1 MKINKLKLRYLTF
14 ILLIYS
20 LMGQDT
26 FTISGKIT
34 DSKTGMALAGANI
47 YEIKSERGTASDTKG
62 EYLLSLTKG
71 TYKLKVSYIGY
82 NTIQREIA
90 LNKNIALDFALI
102 PDPISMSR
110 IDVSG
115 IAPDHNVKSTEIS
128 VERLSIRQVE
138 EIPVVMGETDIMK
151 TIQLLPGITSIAE
164 GRSGYIV
171 RGSGIDQNLILMD
184 GMPIYYSS
192 HMQGLYSVFNSDAVK
207 GLTIYK
213 GGVPARFG
221 GRGASVL
228 DVQMRD
234 GNRDIYRGSISAGLI
249 TSKFS
254 LEAPIIKEKFSLF
267 LSGRS
272 TRLSGGSLYDIINEG
287 STTGGRLNSD
297 KGGGGKSSGG
307 KGKSDSGSDFRF
319 FAPNE
324 SWFDINGKV
333 IYHINDKQNL
343 NFSFY
348 VGQDSAMTV
357 GLTEWGNRA
366 ALLRWENRFAT
377 KWLSNT
383 SLIYSR
389 YYTANIS
396 GLYHFH
402 SGVSTQSFKQEFSYF
417 PNPNNEVRFGLMS
430 EYQDYNHGSLEDETQ
445 EDGGKFMPGMQGLES
460 AFYIENDQ
468 KINDRLSAYYGLRYS
483 LYHQL
488 GPGDRFTYD
497 DITNEPIEAEFF
509 PEKTDVMSFYSSL
522 EPRLAITYL
531 LSGQNSLKLSYN
543 RNAQYLRLMSL
554 GAEIEWYDIWMPT
567 TKNIKPMLTDQFA
580 MGYFHNFKNNEIKFS
595 AETYYKILN
604 GAADFEDGLHNYLV
618 DNLEAYVAR
627 GKGLAYGFE
636 MSIEKPS
643 GRFNGRLSYNYGK
656 SDYQIDVINQ
666 GRWYPYR
673 FDKTHSLT
681 MLSNFQ
687 ITKDLSISSTFL
699 YSTGRPVTLPEG
711 YYHIS
716 GIPFPYWEGRNKYR
730 LPDYHRLDLGIK
742 YSPNFLIRWTKD
754 LKTTID
760 VALYNVYDR
769 RNIHT
774 INFNQGQNRLFE
786 QIGQST
792 YGFMPSININVEF

>member
-1 MKINKLKLRYLTF
+1 MKLRYLFF

-47 YEIKSERGTASDTKG
+47 FEIKSERGTASDTEG
-62 EYLLSLTKG
+62 QYLLSLTKG
-71 TYKLKVSYIGY
+71 TYKIKISYIGY
-82 NTIQREIA
+82 NTMQREIA

-138 EIPVVMGETDIMK
+138 QIPVVMGETDIMK

-207 GLTIYK
+207 GLTVYK

-234 GNRDIYRGSISAGLI
+234 GNIENFQGGLSAGLI

-254 LEAPIIKEKFSLF
+254 LETPIIKDKFSFF

-272 TRLSGGSLYDIINEG
+272 TRLSGGSLYDEINDG
-287 STTGGRLNSD
+287 TQTGGRLNSD
-297 KGGGGKSSGG
+297 KGGGGKNDDG
-307 KGKSDSGSDFRF
+307 KGSSNSNDFRF

-324 SWFDINGKV
+324 SWFDINGKA
-333 IYHINDKQNL
+333 IYHINEKQNL
-343 NFSFY
+343 NLSFY
-348 VGQDSAMTV
+348 VGRDSAMTV

-366 ALLRWENRFAT
+366 ALLRWENRFAN

-383 SLIYSR
+383 SFIYSK

-396 GLYHFH
+396 GIYRFH
-402 SGVSTQSFKQEFSYF
+402 SGVSTQSVKQEFSFF
-417 PNPNNEVRFGLMS
+417 PNQNNEVRFGITS
-430 EYQDYNHGSLEDETQ
+430 EYQDFNHGSLEDATQ
-445 EDGGKFMPGMQGLES
+445 NDGGKFMPGMQGLES
-460 AFYIENDQ
+460 ALYIENDQ
-468 KINDRLSAYYGLRYS
+468 KINDRISLYYGLRNS
-483 LYHQL
+483 FYHQL

-497 DITNEPIEAEFF
+497 EVSNEPIEAEFF
-509 PEKTDVMSFYSSL
+509 PGKTDIMSSYNSL
-522 EPRLAITYL
+522 EPRLAMTYL
-531 LSGQNSLKLSYN
+531 LSEQNSFKLSYN

-580 MGYFHNFKNNEIKFS
+580 MGYFHNFNNNEVKVS
-595 AETYYKILN
+595 AEAYYKILN

-618 DNLEAYVAR
+618 DNLEAYVAT
-627 GKGLAYGFE
+627 GQGLAYGFE
-636 MSIEKPS
+636 TSIEKPT
-643 GRFNGRLSYNYGK
+643 GKFTGRLSYNYGK
-656 SDYQIDVINQ
+656 SDYKIDVFNQ

-681 MLSNFQ
+681 MLSNLQ
-687 ITKDLSISSTFL
+687 LTSNLSVSGTFL

-730 LPDYHRLDLGIK
+730 LPDYHRLDFGVK
-742 YSPNFLIRWTKD
+742 YSPNILKRWTRGY
-754 LKTTID
+754 KTTID
-760 VALYNVYDR
+760 VSLYNVYDR

-774 INFNQGQNRLFE
+774 INFNQGQNMLFE

>member
-1 MKINKLKLRYLTF
+1 MKYSLLLFF
-14 ILLIYS
+14 ILAVNA
-20 LMGQDT
+20 QDT
-26 FTISGKIT
+26 FIVSGKIT

-47 YEIKSERGTASDTKG
+47 FEIESERGTASDAEG
-62 EYLLSLTKG
+62 QYLLSLQNG
-71 TYKLKVSYIGY
+71 AYKLKVSYIGY

-90 LNKNIALDFALI
+90 LNENIALDFALI

-128 VERLSIRQVE
+128 VERLSIRQIE
-138 EIPVVMGETDIMK
+138 QIPVVMGETDIMK

-184 GMPIYYSS
+184 GMPIFYSS

-234 GNRDIYRGSISAGLI
+234 GNIEQYRGGISAGLI

-254 LEAPIIKEKFSLF
+254 LEAPIIKDKFSLF

-307 KGKSDSGSDFRF
+307 KGKSDSGSDFQF

-348 VGQDSAMTV
+348 IGQDSAMTV

-366 ALLRWENRFAT
+366 ALLRWENRFAN

-383 SLIYSR
+383 SFIYSK

-396 GLYHFH
+396 GIYRFH
-402 SGVSTQSFKQEFSYF
+402 SGVSTQSVKQEFSFF
-417 PNPNNEVRFGLMS
+417 PNQNNEVRFGITS
-430 EYQDYNHGSLEDETQ
+430 EYQDFNHGSLEYTQ
-445 EDGGKFMPGMQGLES
+445 EDGGKFMPEMQGLES
-460 AFYIENDQ
+460 AFYIGNDQ

-509 PEKTDVMSFYSSL
+509 PGRTDIMSSYNSL
-522 EPRLAITYL
+522 EPRLAMTYL
-531 LSGQNSLKLSYN
+531 LSEQNSFKLSYN

-554 GAEIEWYDIWMPT
+554 GAEIQWYDIWMPT
-567 TKNIKPMLTDQFA
+567 TKNIKPMLTDQFT

-595 AETYYKILN
+595 AETYYKILY

-618 DNLEAYVAR
+618 DNLEAYVAT
-627 GKGLAYGFE
+627 GEGLAYGFE
-636 MSIEKPS
+636 MSIEKPA

-656 SDYQIDVINQ
+656 SDYQIDVINE

-681 MLSNFQ
+681 MLSNLQ
-687 ITKDLSISSTFL
+687 LTSNLSVSSTFL

-730 LPDYHRLDLGIK
+730 LPDYHRLDVGVK
-742 YSPNFLIRWTKD
+742 YSPDLFKRWTGG

-760 VALYNVYDR
+760 IALYNVYNR

-774 INFNQGQNRLFE
+774 VRYINGDNNLF
-786 QIGQST
+786 QKIGQST

>member
-1 MKINKLKLRYLTF
+1 MKLRYLFF

-47 YEIKSERGTASDTKG
+47 FEVKSERGTASDAEG
-62 EYLLSLTKG
+62 QYLLSLTKG
-71 TYKLKVSYIGY
+71 AYKLKISYIGY
-82 NTIQREIA
+82 NTMQREIV
-90 LNKNIALDFALI
+90 LNENIVLDFALI

-110 IDVSG
+110 VDVSG

-138 EIPVVMGETDIMK
+138 QIPVVMGETDIMK

-207 GLTIYK
+207 GLTVYK

-234 GNRDIYRGSISAGLI
+234 GNIENFQGGLSAGLI

-254 LEAPIIKEKFSLF
+254 LETPIIKDKFSFF

-272 TRLSGGSLYDIINEG
+272 TRLSGGSLYDEINDG
-287 STTGGRLNSD
+287 TQTGGRLNSD
-297 KGGGGKSSGG
+297 KGGGGKNDDG
-307 KGKSDSGSDFRF
+307 KGSSNSNDFRF

-324 SWFDINGKV
+324 SWFDINGKA
-333 IYHINDKQNL
+333 IYHINEKQNL
-343 NFSFY
+343 NLSFY
-348 VGQDSAMTV
+348 VGRDSAMTV

-366 ALLRWENRFAT
+366 ALLRWENRFAN

-383 SLIYSR
+383 SFIYSK

-396 GLYHFH
+396 GIYRFH
-402 SGVSTQSFKQEFSYF
+402 SGVSTQSVKQEFSFF
-417 PNPNNEVRFGLMS
+417 PNQNNEVRFGITS
-430 EYQDYNHGSLEDETQ
+430 EYQDFNHGSLEDATQ
-445 EDGGKFMPGMQGLES
+445 NDGGKFMPGMQGLES
-460 AFYIENDQ
+460 ALYIENDQ
-468 KINDRLSAYYGLRYS
+468 KINDRISLYYGLRNS
-483 LYHQL
+483 FYHQL

-497 DITNEPIEAEFF
+497 EVSNEPIEAEFF
-509 PEKTDVMSFYSSL
+509 PGKTDIMSSYNSL
-522 EPRLAITYL
+522 EPRLAMTYL
-531 LSGQNSLKLSYN
+531 LSEQNSFKLSYN

-580 MGYFHNFKNNEIKFS
+580 MGYFHNFNNNEVKVS
-595 AETYYKILN
+595 AEAYYKILN

-618 DNLEAYVAR
+618 DNLEAYVAT
-627 GKGLAYGFE
+627 GQGLAYGFE
-636 MSIEKPS
+636 TSIEKPT
-643 GRFNGRLSYNYGK
+643 GKFTGRLSYNYGK
-656 SDYQIDVINQ
+656 SDYKIDVINQ

-681 MLSNFQ
+681 MLSNLQ
-687 ITKDLSISSTFL
+687 LTSNLSVSGTFL

-711 YYHIS
+711 YYHVS

-730 LPDYHRLDLGIK
+730 LPDYHRLDFGVK
-742 YSPNFLIRWTKD
+742 YSPNILKRWTRGY
-754 LKTTID
+754 KTTID
-760 VALYNVYDR
+760 VSLYNVYDR

>member
-1 MKINKLKLRYLTF
+1 MKLRYLFF

-47 YEIKSERGTASDTKG
+47 FEVKSERGTASDAEG
-62 EYLLSLTKG
+62 QYLLSLTKG
-71 TYKLKVSYIGY
+71 AYKLKISYIGY
-82 NTIQREIA
+82 NTMQREIA
-90 LNKNIALDFALI
+90 LNENIVLDFALI

-138 EIPVVMGETDIMK
+138 QIPVVMGETDIMK

-207 GLTIYK
+207 GLTVYK

-234 GNRDIYRGSISAGLI
+234 GNIENFQGSVSAGLI

-254 LEAPIIKEKFSLF
+254 LETPIIKDKFSFF

-272 TRLSGGSLYDIINEG
+272 TRLSGGSLYDEINDG
-287 STTGGRLNSD
+287 TQTGGRLNSD
-297 KGGGGKSSGG
+297 KGGGGKNDDG
-307 KGKSDSGSDFRF
+307 KGSSNSNDFRF

-324 SWFDINGKV
+324 SWFDINGKA
-333 IYHINDKQNL
+333 IYHINEKQNL
-343 NFSFY
+343 NLSFY
-348 VGQDSAMTV
+348 VGRDSAMTV

-366 ALLRWENRFAT
+366 ALLRWENRFAN

-383 SLIYSR
+383 SFIYSK

-396 GLYHFH
+396 GIYRFH
-402 SGVSTQSFKQEFSYF
+402 SGVSTQSVRQEFSFF
-417 PNPNNEVRFGLMS
+417 PNQNNEVRFGITS
-430 EYQDYNHGSLEDETQ
+430 EYQDFNHGSLEDATQ
-445 EDGGKFMPGMQGLES
+445 NDGGKFMPGMQGLES
-460 AFYIENDQ
+460 ALYIENDQ
-468 KINDRLSAYYGLRYS
+468 KINDRISLYYGLRNS
-483 LYHQL
+483 FYHQL

-497 DITNEPIEAEFF
+497 EVSNEPIEAEFF
-509 PEKTDVMSFYSSL
+509 PGKTDIMSSYNSL
-522 EPRLAITYL
+522 EPRLAMTYL
-531 LSGQNSLKLSYN
+531 LSEQNSFKLSYN

-580 MGYFHNFKNNEIKFS
+580 MGYFHNFNNNEVKVS
-595 AETYYKILN
+595 AEAYYKILN

-618 DNLEAYVAR
+618 DNLEAYVAT
-627 GKGLAYGFE
+627 GQGLAYGFE
-636 MSIEKPS
+636 TSIEKPT
-643 GRFNGRLSYNYGK
+643 GKFTGRLSYNYGK
-656 SDYQIDVINQ
+656 SDYKIDVINQ

-681 MLSNFQ
+681 MLSNLQ
-687 ITKDLSISSTFL
+687 LTSNLSVSGTFL

-730 LPDYHRLDLGIK
+730 LPDYHRLDFGVK
-742 YSPNFLIRWTKD
+742 YSPNILKRWTRGY
-754 LKTTID
+754 KTTID
-760 VALYNVYDR
+760 VSLYNVYDR

>member
-1 MKINKLKLRYLTF
+1 MKLRYLFF

-47 YEIKSERGTASDTKG
+47 FEVKSERGTASDAEG
-62 EYLLSLTKG
+62 QYLLSLTKG
-71 TYKLKVSYIGY
+71 AYKLKISYIGY
-82 NTIQREIA
+82 NTMQREIV
-90 LNKNIALDFALI
+90 LNENIVLDFALI

-110 IDVSG
+110 VDVSG

-138 EIPVVMGETDIMK
+138 QIPVVMGETDIMK

-207 GLTIYK
+207 GLTVYK

-234 GNRDIYRGSISAGLI
+234 GNIENFQGGLSAGLI

-254 LEAPIIKEKFSLF
+254 LETPIIKDKFSFF

-272 TRLSGGSLYDIINEG
+272 TRLSGGSLYDEINDG
-287 STTGGRLNSD
+287 TQTGGRLNSD
-297 KGGGGKSSGG
+297 KGGGGKNDGG
-307 KGKSDSGSDFRF
+307 KGSSNSNDFRF

-324 SWFDINGKV
+324 SWFDINGKA
-333 IYHINDKQNL
+333 IYHINEKQNL
-343 NFSFY
+343 NLSFY
-348 VGQDSAMTV
+348 VGRDSAMTV

-366 ALLRWENRFAT
+366 ALLRWENRFAN

-383 SLIYSR
+383 SFIYSK

-396 GLYHFH
+396 GIYRFH
-402 SGVSTQSFKQEFSYF
+402 SGVSTQSVKQEFSFF
-417 PNPNNEVRFGLMS
+417 PNQNNEVRFGITS
-430 EYQDYNHGSLEDETQ
+430 EYQDFNHGSLEDATQ
-445 EDGGKFMPGMQGLES
+445 NDGGKFMPGMQGLES
-460 AFYIENDQ
+460 ALYIENDQ
-468 KINDRLSAYYGLRYS
+468 KINDRISLYYGLRNS
-483 LYHQL
+483 FYHQL

-497 DITNEPIEAEFF
+497 EVSNEPIEAEFF
-509 PEKTDVMSFYSSL
+509 PGKTDIMSSYNSL
-522 EPRLAITYL
+522 EPRLAMTYL
-531 LSGQNSLKLSYN
+531 LSEQNSFKLSYN

-580 MGYFHNFKNNEIKFS
+580 MGYFHNFNNNEVKVS
-595 AETYYKILN
+595 AEAYYKILN

-618 DNLEAYVAR
+618 DNLEAYVAT
-627 GKGLAYGFE
+627 GQGLAYGFE
-636 MSIEKPS
+636 TSIEKPT
-643 GRFNGRLSYNYGK
+643 GKFTGRLSYNYGK
-656 SDYQIDVINQ
+656 SDYKIDVINQ

-681 MLSNFQ
+681 MLSNLQ
-687 ITKDLSISSTFL
+687 LTSNLSVSGTFL

-730 LPDYHRLDLGIK
+730 LPDYHRLDFGVK
-742 YSPNFLIRWTKD
+742 YSPNILKRWTRGY
-754 LKTTID
+754 KTTID
-760 VALYNVYDR
+760 VSLYNVYDR

>member
-1 MKINKLKLRYLTF
+1 MKLRYLFF

-47 YEIKSERGTASDTKG
+47 FEVKSERGTASDAEG
-62 EYLLSLTKG
+62 QYLLSLTKG
-71 TYKLKVSYIGY
+71 AYKLKISYIGY
-82 NTIQREIA
+82 NTMQREIA
-90 LNKNIALDFALI
+90 LNENIVLDFALI

-138 EIPVVMGETDIMK
+138 QIPVVMGETDIMK

-207 GLTIYK
+207 GLTVYK

-234 GNRDIYRGSISAGLI
+234 GNIENFQGGLSAGLI

-254 LEAPIIKEKFSLF
+254 LETPIIKDKFSFF

-272 TRLSGGSLYDIINEG
+272 TRLSGGSLYDEINDG
-287 STTGGRLNSD
+287 TQTGGRLNSD
-297 KGGGGKSSGG
+297 KGGGGKNDDG
-307 KGKSDSGSDFRF
+307 KGSSNSNDFRF

-324 SWFDINGKV
+324 SWFDINGKA
-333 IYHINDKQNL
+333 IYHINEKQNL
-343 NFSFY
+343 NLSFY
-348 VGQDSAMTV
+348 VGRDSAMTV

-366 ALLRWENRFAT
+366 ALLRWENRFAN

-383 SLIYSR
+383 SFIYSK

-396 GLYHFH
+396 GIYRFH
-402 SGVSTQSFKQEFSYF
+402 SGVSTQSVKQEFSFF
-417 PNPNNEVRFGLMS
+417 PNQNNEVRFGITS
-430 EYQDYNHGSLEDETQ
+430 EYQDFNHGSLEDATQ
-445 EDGGKFMPGMQGLES
+445 NDGGKFMPGMQGLES
-460 AFYIENDQ
+460 ALYIENDQ
-468 KINDRLSAYYGLRYS
+468 KINDRISLYYGLRNS
-483 LYHQL
+483 FYHQL

-497 DITNEPIEAEFF
+497 EVSNEPIEAEFF
-509 PEKTDVMSFYSSL
+509 PGKTDIMSSYNSL
-522 EPRLAITYL
+522 EPRLAMTYL
-531 LSGQNSLKLSYN
+531 LSEQNSFKLSYN

-580 MGYFHNFKNNEIKFS
+580 MGYFHNFNNNEVKVS
-595 AETYYKILN
+595 AEAYYKILN

-618 DNLEAYVAR
+618 DNLEAYVAT
-627 GKGLAYGFE
+627 GQGLAYGFE
-636 MSIEKPS
+636 TSIEKPT
-643 GRFNGRLSYNYGK
+643 GKFTGRLSYNYGK
-656 SDYQIDVINQ
+656 SDYKIDVINQ

-681 MLSNFQ
+681 MLSNLQ
-687 ITKDLSISSTFL
+687 LTSNLSVSGTFL

-730 LPDYHRLDLGIK
+730 LPDYHRLDFGVK
-742 YSPNFLIRWTKD
+742 YSPNILKRWTRGY
-754 LKTTID
+754 KTTID
-760 VALYNVYDR
+760 VSLYNVYDR

-774 INFNQGQNRLFE
+774 INFNQGQNMLFE

>member
-1 MKINKLKLRYLTF
+1 
-14 ILLIYS
+14 
-20 LMGQDT
+20 MGQDT

-34 DSKTGMALAGANI
+34 DSKTGKSLAGANI
-47 YEIKSERGTASDTKG
+47 FEIKSERGTASDAEG
-62 EYLLSLTKG
+62 QYLLSLPKG
-71 TYKLKVSYIGY
+71 NFILKVSYIGY

-90 LNKNIALDFALI
+90 LNENIVLDFALI

-110 IDVSG
+110 VDVSG

-138 EIPVVMGETDIMK
+138 QIPVVMGETDIMK

-234 GNRDIYRGSISAGLI
+234 GNIERYRGSISAGLI

-319 FAPNE
+319 FAPHE
-324 SWFDINGKV
+324 SWFDINGKT

-343 NFSFY
+343 IFSFY
-348 VGQDSAMTV
+348 VGQDSAETV

-383 SLIYSR
+383 SLIYSQ
-389 YYTANIS
+389 YYTANRAWIWR
-396 GLYHFH
+396 FH
-402 SGVSTQSFKQEFSYF
+402 SGLKTQSIKQEFSFF
-417 PNPNNEVRFGLMS
+417 PDLNNEIRFGFSS

-445 EDGGKFMPGMQGLES
+445 DDGGKFMPGMQGLES
-460 AFYIENDQ
+460 ALYIENDQ
-468 KINDRLSAYYGLRYS
+468 KINDRISLYYGIRNS
-483 LYHQL
+483 FYHQL

-497 DITNEPIEAEFF
+497 EVSNEPIKAEFF
-509 PEKTDVMSFYSSL
+509 SGKSDVMSSYSNL
-522 EPRLAITYL
+522 EPRLSMTYL
-531 LSGQNSLKLSYN
+531 LSDQNSFKLSYN

-554 GAEIEWYDIWMPT
+554 GAEIQWYDIWMPT

-580 MGYFHNFKNNEIKFS
+580 MGYFRNFNNNEIKVS

-618 DNLEAYVAR
+618 DNLEAYVAT

-636 MSIEKPS
+636 ASIEKP
-643 GRFNGRLSYNYGK
+643 NGRLSGRVSYNYGK
-656 SDYQIDVINQ
+656 SDYKIDVINK

-681 MLSNFQ
+681 MLSNLQ
-687 ITKDLSISSTFL
+687 ITKNFSVSSTFI
-699 YSTGRPVTLPEG
+699 YSTGRPLTLPEG
-711 YYHIS
+711 YYYIS
-716 GIPFPYWEGRNKYR
+716 DIPFPYWEGRNKYR

-742 YSPNFLIRWTKD
+742 YSPILLRKWTGGI
-754 LKTTID
+754 KTTID

-774 INFNQGQNRLFE
+774 INFVQGQNRLFE
-786 QIGQST
+786 QVGLST
-792 YGFMPSININVEF
+792 YGFMPSININLEF

>member
-1 MKINKLKLRYLTF
+1 MKLRYLFF

-47 YEIKSERGTASDTKG
+47 FEVKSERGTASDAEG
-62 EYLLSLTKG
+62 QYLLSLTKG
-71 TYKLKVSYIGY
+71 AYKLKISYIGY
-82 NTIQREIA
+82 NTMQREIA
-90 LNKNIALDFALI
+90 LNENIVLDFALI

-138 EIPVVMGETDIMK
+138 QIPVVMGETDIMK

-207 GLTIYK
+207 GLTVYK

-234 GNRDIYRGSISAGLI
+234 GNIENFQGGLSAGLI

-254 LEAPIIKEKFSLF
+254 LETPIIKDKFSFF

-272 TRLSGGSLYDIINEG
+272 TRLSGGSLYDEINDG
-287 STTGGRLNSD
+287 TQTGGRLNSD
-297 KGGGGKSSGG
+297 KGGGGKNDDG
-307 KGKSDSGSDFRF
+307 KGSSNSNDFRF

-324 SWFDINGKV
+324 SWFDINGKA
-333 IYHINDKQNL
+333 IYHINEKQNL
-343 NFSFY
+343 NLSFY
-348 VGQDSAMTV
+348 VGRDSAMTV

-366 ALLRWENRFAT
+366 ALLRWENRFAN

-383 SLIYSR
+383 SFIYSK

-396 GLYHFH
+396 GIYRFH
-402 SGVSTQSFKQEFSYF
+402 SGVSTQSVKQEFSFF
-417 PNPNNEVRFGLMS
+417 PNQNNEVRFGITS
-430 EYQDYNHGSLEDETQ
+430 EYQDFNHGSLEDATQ
-445 EDGGKFMPGMQGLES
+445 NDGGKFMPGMQGLES
-460 AFYIENDQ
+460 ALYIENDQ
-468 KINDRLSAYYGLRYS
+468 KINDRISLYYGLRNS
-483 LYHQL
+483 FYHQL

-497 DITNEPIEAEFF
+497 EVSNEPIEAEFF
-509 PEKTDVMSFYSSL
+509 PGKTDIMSSYNSL
-522 EPRLAITYL
+522 EPRLAMTYL
-531 LSGQNSLKLSYN
+531 LSEQNSFKLSYN

-580 MGYFHNFKNNEIKFS
+580 MGYFHNFNNNEVKVS
-595 AETYYKILN
+595 AEAYYKILN

-618 DNLEAYVAR
+618 DNLEAYVAT
-627 GKGLAYGFE
+627 GQGLAYGFE
-636 MSIEKPS
+636 TSIEKPT
-643 GRFNGRLSYNYGK
+643 GKFTGRLSYNYGK
-656 SDYQIDVINQ
+656 SDYKIDVINQ

-681 MLSNFQ
+681 MLSNLQ
-687 ITKDLSISSTFL
+687 LTSNLSVSGTFL

-711 YYHIS
+711 YYHVS

-730 LPDYHRLDLGIK
+730 LPDYHRLDFGVK
-742 YSPNFLIRWTKD
+742 YSPNILKRWTRGY
-754 LKTTID
+754 KTTID
-760 VALYNVYDR
+760 VSLYNVYDR

>member
-1 MKINKLKLRYLTF
+1 MKLRYLFF

-47 YEIKSERGTASDTKG
+47 FEVKSERGTASDAEG
-62 EYLLSLTKG
+62 QYLLSLTKG
-71 TYKLKVSYIGY
+71 AYKLKISYIGY
-82 NTIQREIA
+82 NTMQREIA
-90 LNKNIALDFALI
+90 LNENIVLDFALI
-102 PDPISMSR
+102 PDTISMSR

-138 EIPVVMGETDIMK
+138 QIPVVMGETDIMK

-207 GLTIYK
+207 GLTVYK

-234 GNRDIYRGSISAGLI
+234 GNIENFQGGLSAGLI

-254 LEAPIIKEKFSLF
+254 LETPIIKDKFSFF

-272 TRLSGGSLYDIINEG
+272 TRLSGGSLYDEINDG
-287 STTGGRLNSD
+287 TQTGGRLNSD
-297 KGGGGKSSGG
+297 KGGGGKNDDG
-307 KGKSDSGSDFRF
+307 KGSSNSNDFRF

-324 SWFDINGKV
+324 SWFDINGKA
-333 IYHINDKQNL
+333 IYHINEKQNL
-343 NFSFY
+343 NLSFY
-348 VGQDSAMTV
+348 VGRDSAMTV

-366 ALLRWENRFAT
+366 ALLRWENRFAN

-383 SLIYSR
+383 SFIYSK

-396 GLYHFH
+396 GIYRFH
-402 SGVSTQSFKQEFSYF
+402 SGVSTQSVKQEFSFF
-417 PNPNNEVRFGLMS
+417 PNQNNEVRFGITS
-430 EYQDYNHGSLEDETQ
+430 EYQDFNHGSLEDATQ
-445 EDGGKFMPGMQGLES
+445 NDGGKFMPGMQGLES
-460 AFYIENDQ
+460 ALYIENDQ
-468 KINDRLSAYYGLRYS
+468 KINDRISLYYGLRNS
-483 LYHQL
+483 FYHQL

-497 DITNEPIEAEFF
+497 EVSNEPIEAEFF
-509 PEKTDVMSFYSSL
+509 PGKTDIMSSYNSL
-522 EPRLAITYL
+522 EPRLAMTYL
-531 LSGQNSLKLSYN
+531 LSEQNSFKLSYN

-580 MGYFHNFKNNEIKFS
+580 MGYFHNFNNNEVKVS
-595 AETYYKILN
+595 AEAYYKILN

-618 DNLEAYVAR
+618 DNLEAYVAT
-627 GKGLAYGFE
+627 GQGLAYGFE
-636 MSIEKPS
+636 TSIEKPT
-643 GRFNGRLSYNYGK
+643 GKFTGRLSYNYGK
-656 SDYQIDVINQ
+656 SDYKIDVINQ

-681 MLSNFQ
+681 MLSNLQ
-687 ITKDLSISSTFL
+687 LTSNLSVSGTFL

-730 LPDYHRLDLGIK
+730 LPDYHRLDFGVK
-742 YSPNFLIRWTKD
+742 YSPNILKRWTRGY
-754 LKTTID
+754 KTTID
-760 VALYNVYDR
+760 VSLYNVYDR

>member
-1 MKINKLKLRYLTF
+1 MKIKFLYLLF
-14 ILLIYS
+14 VIYPLIAQE
-20 LMGQDT
+20 GI
-26 FTISGKIT
+26 TIFGTIT
-34 DSKTGMALAGANI
+34 DQKTKEPLVGANVVAKDTNI
-47 YEIKSERGTASDTKG
+47 GTASDSNGNYSFSLPKG
-62 EYLLSLTKG
+62 NYII
-71 TYKLKVSYIGY
+71 KVSYIGY
-82 NTIQREIA
+82 NSIEQKIVLDKKLEI
-90 LNKNIALDFALI
+90 NFVLD
-102 PDPISMSR
+102 PDPITMRS

-115 IAPDHNVKSTEIS
+115 IAPDHNIKSTEIS

-138 EIPVVMGETDIMK
+138 QIPVVMGETDIMK

-207 GLTIYK
+207 GLTVYK

-228 DVQMRD
+228 DVKMRD
-234 GNRDIYRGSISAGLI
+234 GNIEEFQGSVSAGLI

-272 TRLSGGSLYDIINEG
+272 TRLSGGSLYDEINDG
-287 STTGGRLNSD
+287 TQTGGRLNSD
-297 KGGGGKSSGG
+297 KGSNADKNSGG
-307 KGKSDSGSDFRF
+307 KVESNDFRF

-324 SWFDINGKV
+324 SWFDINGKAV
-333 IYHINDKQNL
+333 YHINEKQNL
-343 NFSFY
+343 NLSFY
-348 VGQDSAMTV
+348 IGRDSAYTV
-357 GLTEWGNRA
+357 GFTEWGNRA
-366 ALLRWENRFAT
+366 ALLRWENRFAN

-383 SLIYSR
+383 SFIYSK

-396 GLYHFH
+396 GIYHFD
-402 SGVSTQSFKQEFSYF
+402 SGVKTQSLKQEFSFF
-417 PNPNNEVRFGLMS
+417 PDLNNEIRFGFSS
-430 EYQDYNHGSLEDETQ
+430 EYQDYNHGSLKDETLD
-445 EDGGKFMPGMQGLES
+445 DGGKFMPGMQGLES
-460 AFYIENDQ
+460 ALYLENDQ
-468 KINDRLSAYYGLRYS
+468 KINDRISLYYGIRNS
-483 LYHQL
+483 FYHQL

-497 DITNEPIEAEFF
+497 EVSNEPINAEFF
-509 PEKTDVMSFYSSL
+509 SGKSDVMSSYNNL
-522 EPRLAITYL
+522 EPRLSMTYL
-531 LSGQNSLKLSYN
+531 LSDQNSFKISYN

-580 MGYFHNFKNNEIKFS
+580 MGYFHNFNNNEIKAS

-618 DNLEAYVAR
+618 DNLEAYVAT

-636 MSIEKPS
+636 ASIEKP
-643 GRFNGRLSYNYGK
+643 NGRLSGRVSYNYGK
-656 SDYQIDVINQ
+656 SDYKIDVINK

-681 MLSNFQ
+681 MLSNLQ
-687 ITKDLSISSTFL
+687 ITKTFSVSSTFI

-711 YYHIS
+711 YYYIS

-742 YSPNFLIRWTKD
+742 YSPTLLRKWTGGI
-754 LKTTID
+754 KTTID

-774 INFNQGQNRLFE
+774 INFVQGQNRLFE
-786 QIGQST
+786 QVGLST
-792 YGFMPSININVEF
+792 YGFMPSININLEF

>member
-1 MKINKLKLRYLTF
+1 MKLRNLTF

-20 LMGQDT
+20 LIGQDRS
-26 FTISGKIT
+26 TISGKIT

-47 YEIKSERGTASDTKG
+47 FEIKSERGTASDAEG
-62 EYLLSLTKG
+62 QYLLSLPKG
-71 TYKLKVSYIGY
+71 AYKLKVSYIGY
-82 NTIQREIA
+82 KTILREVE

-138 EIPVVMGETDIMK
+138 QIPVVMGETDIMK

-213 GGVPARFG
+213 GGVPARYG

-234 GNRDIYRGSISAGLI
+234 GKIEQYRGGISAGLI

-254 LEAPIIKEKFSLF
+254 LEAPIIKDKFSLF

-297 KGGGGKSSGG
+297 KGGGDKSSSG
-307 KGKSDSGSDFRF
+307 KGKSDSVSDFRF

-333 IYHINDKQNL
+333 IYQINDKQNL

-348 VGQDSAMTV
+348 VGRDSAMTV

-366 ALLRWENRFAT
+366 ALLRWENRFAN

-383 SLIYSR
+383 SFIYSK
-389 YYTANIS
+389 YYTANIA
-396 GLYHFH
+396 GIYHFH

-430 EYQDYNHGSLEDETQ
+430 EYQEYNHGSLEDATQ

-509 PEKTDVMSFYSSL
+509 PEKTDVLSSYSSL
-522 EPRLAITYL
+522 EPRLAMTYL
-531 LSGQNSLKLSYN
+531 LSDQNSLKLSYN

-580 MGYFHNFKNNEIKFS
+580 MGYFHNFNNNEIKFS
-595 AETYYKILN
+595 AEIYYKILY

-618 DNLEAYVAR
+618 DNLEAYVAT
-627 GKGLAYGFE
+627 GEGLAYGFE
-636 MSIEKPS
+636 MSIEKPI

-656 SDYQIDVINQ
+656 SDYQIDVINE

-681 MLSNFQ
+681 MFSNFQ
-687 ITKDLSISSTFL
+687 ITKYLSISSTFL

-742 YSPNFLIRWTKD
+742 YSPNFLMRWTRG

-760 VALYNVYDR
+760 VGLYNVYDR

-774 INFNQGQNRLFE
+774 INFNQGQKRLFE

-792 YGFMPSININVEF
+792 YGFMPSINIKVEF

>member
-1 MKINKLKLRYLTF
+1 
-14 ILLIYS
+14 
-20 LMGQDT
+20 MGQDT

-47 YEIKSERGTASDTKG
+47 FEIKSERGTASDTEG
-62 EYLLSLTKG
+62 QYLLSLTKG
-71 TYKLKVSYIGY
+71 TYKLKISYIGY

-90 LNKNIALDFALI
+90 LNKNITLDFVLI

-138 EIPVVMGETDIMK
+138 QIPVVMGETDIMK

-207 GLTIYK
+207 GLTVYK

-234 GNRDIYRGSISAGLI
+234 GNIENFQGSLSAGLI

-254 LEAPIIKEKFSLF
+254 LETPIIKDKFSFF

-272 TRLSGGSLYDIINEG
+272 TRLSGGSLYDEINDG
-287 STTGGRLNSD
+287 TQTGGRLNSD
-297 KGGGGKSSGG
+297 KGGGGKNDDG
-307 KGKSDSGSDFRF
+307 KGSSNSNDFRF

-324 SWFDINGKV
+324 SWFDINGKA
-333 IYHINDKQNL
+333 IYHINEKQNL
-343 NFSFY
+343 NLSFY
-348 VGQDSAMTV
+348 VGRDSAMTV

-366 ALLRWENRFAT
+366 ALLRWENRFAN

-383 SLIYSR
+383 SFIYSK

-396 GLYHFH
+396 GIYRFH
-402 SGVSTQSFKQEFSYF
+402 SGVSTQSVKQEFSFF
-417 PNPNNEVRFGLMS
+417 PNQNNEVRFGITS
-430 EYQDYNHGSLEDETQ
+430 EYQDFNHGSLEDATQ
-445 EDGGKFMPGMQGLES
+445 NDGGKFMPGMQGLES
-460 AFYIENDQ
+460 ALYIENDQ
-468 KINDRLSAYYGLRYS
+468 KINDRISLYYGLRNS
-483 LYHQL
+483 FYHQL

-497 DITNEPIEAEFF
+497 EVSNEPIEAEFF
-509 PEKTDVMSFYSSL
+509 PGKTDIMSSYNSL
-522 EPRLAITYL
+522 EPRLAMTYL
-531 LSGQNSLKLSYN
+531 LSEQNSFKLSYN

-580 MGYFHNFKNNEIKFS
+580 MGYFHNFNNNEVKVS
-595 AETYYKILN
+595 AEAYYKILN

-618 DNLEAYVAR
+618 DNLEAYVAT
-627 GKGLAYGFE
+627 GQGLAYGFE
-636 MSIEKPS
+636 TSIEKPT
-643 GRFNGRLSYNYGK
+643 GKFTGRLSYNYGK
-656 SDYQIDVINQ
+656 SDYKIDVINQ

-681 MLSNFQ
+681 MLSNLQ
-687 ITKDLSISSTFL
+687 LTSNLSVSGTFL

-711 YYHIS
+711 YYHVS

-730 LPDYHRLDLGIK
+730 LPDYHRLDFGVK
-742 YSPNFLIRWTKD
+742 YSPNILKRWTRGY
-754 LKTTID
+754 KTTID
-760 VALYNVYDR
+760 VSLYNVYDR

>member
-1 MKINKLKLRYLTF
+1 MKLRYLFF

-47 YEIKSERGTASDTKG
+47 FEVKSERGTASDAEG
-62 EYLLSLTKG
+62 QYLLSLTKG
-71 TYKLKVSYIGY
+71 AYKLKISYIGY
-82 NTIQREIA
+82 NTMQREIA
-90 LNKNIALDFALI
+90 LNENIVLDFALI

-110 IDVSG
+110 VDVSG

-138 EIPVVMGETDIMK
+138 QIPVVMGETDIMK

-207 GLTIYK
+207 GLTVYK

-234 GNRDIYRGSISAGLI
+234 GNIENFQGGLSAGLI

-254 LEAPIIKEKFSLF
+254 LETPIIKDKFSFF

-272 TRLSGGSLYDIINEG
+272 TRLSGGSLYDEINDG
-287 STTGGRLNSD
+287 TQTGGRLNSD
-297 KGGGGKSSGG
+297 KGGGGKNDDG
-307 KGKSDSGSDFRF
+307 KGSSNSNDFRF

-324 SWFDINGKV
+324 SWFDINGKA
-333 IYHINDKQNL
+333 IYHINEKQNL
-343 NFSFY
+343 NLSFY
-348 VGQDSAMTV
+348 VGRDSAMTV

-366 ALLRWENRFAT
+366 ALLRWENRFAN

-383 SLIYSR
+383 SFIYSK

-396 GLYHFH
+396 GIYRFH
-402 SGVSTQSFKQEFSYF
+402 SGVSTQSVKQEFSFF
-417 PNPNNEVRFGLMS
+417 PNQNNEVRFGITS
-430 EYQDYNHGSLEDETQ
+430 EYQDFNHGSLEDATQ
-445 EDGGKFMPGMQGLES
+445 NDGGKFMPGMQGLES
-460 AFYIENDQ
+460 ALYIENDQ
-468 KINDRLSAYYGLRYS
+468 KINDRISLYYGLRNS
-483 LYHQL
+483 FYHQL

-497 DITNEPIEAEFF
+497 EVSNEPIEAEFF
-509 PEKTDVMSFYSSL
+509 PGKTDIMSSYNSL
-522 EPRLAITYL
+522 EPRLAMTYL
-531 LSGQNSLKLSYN
+531 LSEQNSFKLSYN

-580 MGYFHNFKNNEIKFS
+580 MGYFHNFNNNEVKVS
-595 AETYYKILN
+595 AEAYYKILN

-618 DNLEAYVAR
+618 DNLEAYVAT
-627 GKGLAYGFE
+627 GQGLAYGFE
-636 MSIEKPS
+636 TSIEKPT
-643 GRFNGRLSYNYGK
+643 GKFTGRLSYNYGK
-656 SDYQIDVINQ
+656 SDYKIDVINQ

-681 MLSNFQ
+681 MLSNLQ
-687 ITKDLSISSTFL
+687 LTSNLSVSGTFL

-711 YYHIS
+711 YYHVS

-730 LPDYHRLDLGIK
+730 LPDYHRLDFGVK
-742 YSPNFLIRWTKD
+742 YSPNILKRWTRGY
-754 LKTTID
+754 KTTID
-760 VALYNVYDR
+760 VSLYNVYDR

>member
-1 MKINKLKLRYLTF
+1 MKLRYLFF

-47 YEIKSERGTASDTKG
+47 FEVKSERGTASDAEG
-62 EYLLSLTKG
+62 QYLLSLTKG
-71 TYKLKVSYIGY
+71 AYKLKISYIGY
-82 NTIQREIA
+82 NTMQREIA
-90 LNKNIALDFALI
+90 LNENIVLDFALI

-138 EIPVVMGETDIMK
+138 QIPVVMGETDIMK

-207 GLTIYK
+207 GLTVYK

-234 GNRDIYRGSISAGLI
+234 GNIENFQGSVSAGLI

-254 LEAPIIKEKFSLF
+254 LETPIIKDKFSFF

-272 TRLSGGSLYDIINEG
+272 TRLSGGSLYDEINDG
-287 STTGGRLNSD
+287 TQTGGRLNSD
-297 KGGGGKSSGG
+297 KGGGGKNDDG
-307 KGKSDSGSDFRF
+307 KGSSNSNDFRF

-324 SWFDINGKV
+324 SWFDINGKA
-333 IYHINDKQNL
+333 IYHINEKQNL
-343 NFSFY
+343 NLSFY
-348 VGQDSAMTV
+348 VGRDSAMTV

-366 ALLRWENRFAT
+366 ALLRWENRFAN

-383 SLIYSR
+383 SFIYSK

-396 GLYHFH
+396 GIYRFH
-402 SGVSTQSFKQEFSYF
+402 SGVSTQSVRQEFSFF
-417 PNPNNEVRFGLMS
+417 PNQNNEVRFGITS
-430 EYQDYNHGSLEDETQ
+430 EYQDFNHGSLEDATQ
-445 EDGGKFMPGMQGLES
+445 NDGGKFMPGMQGLES
-460 AFYIENDQ
+460 ALYIENDQ
-468 KINDRLSAYYGLRYS
+468 KINDRISLYYGLRNS
-483 LYHQL
+483 FYHQL

-497 DITNEPIEAEFF
+497 EVSNEPIEAEFF
-509 PEKTDVMSFYSSL
+509 PGKTDIMSSYNSL
-522 EPRLAITYL
+522 EPRLAMTYL
-531 LSGQNSLKLSYN
+531 LSEQNSFKLSYN

-580 MGYFHNFKNNEIKFS
+580 MGYFHNFNNNEVKVS
-595 AETYYKILN
+595 AEAYYKILN

-618 DNLEAYVAR
+618 DNLEAYVAT
-627 GKGLAYGFE
+627 GQGLAYGFE
-636 MSIEKPS
+636 TSIEKPT
-643 GRFNGRLSYNYGK
+643 GKFTGRLSYNYGK
-656 SDYQIDVINQ
+656 SDYKIDVINQ

-681 MLSNFQ
+681 MLSNLQ
-687 ITKDLSISSTFL
+687 LTSNLSVSGTFL

-730 LPDYHRLDLGIK
+730 LPDYHRLDFGVK
-742 YSPNFLIRWTKD
+742 YSPNILKRWTRGY
-754 LKTTID
+754 KTTID
-760 VALYNVYDR
+760 VSLYNVYDR

-774 INFNQGQNRLFE
+774 INFNQGQNMLFE

>member
-1 MKINKLKLRYLTF
+1 MINKILIALIFIPITF
-14 ILLIYS
+14 
-20 LMGQDT
+20 GQDGL
-26 FTISGKIT
+26 TISGKII
-34 DSKTGMALAGANI
+34 DKVSGQDLSGANVF
-47 YEIKSERGTASDTKG
+47 ETTTEEGTSTNVEG
-62 EYLLSLTKG
+62 EYFLLLPEG
-71 TYKLKVSYIGY
+71 NYKLKVSYIGY
-82 NTIQREIA
+82 NSIEREVD
-90 LNKNIALDFALI
+90 LNKNITVDFQLE
-102 PDPISMSR
+102 PDPIAMRS

-115 IAPDHNVKSTEIS
+115 IAPDHNIKSTEIS

-138 EIPVVMGETDIMK
+138 QIPVVMGETDIMK

-207 GLTIYK
+207 GLTVYK

-228 DVQMRD
+228 DVKMRD
-234 GNRDIYRGSISAGLI
+234 GNIEQFQGSVSAGLI

-254 LEAPIIKEKFSLF
+254 IEAPIIKDKFSLF

-272 TRLSGGSLYDIINEG
+272 TRLSGGSLYDRINDG
-287 STTGGRLNSD
+287 TQTGGRLNSD
-297 KGGGGKSSGG
+297 KGTDGGKNSGG
-307 KGKSDSGSDFRF
+307 KGESSEGGDFRF

-324 SWFDINGKV
+324 SWFDINGKA
-333 IYHINDKQNL
+333 IYHINEKQNL
-343 NFSFY
+343 NLSFY
-348 VGQDSAMTV
+348 IGRDSAYTV
-357 GLTEWGNRA
+357 GFTEWGNRA
-366 ALLRWENRFAT
+366 ALLRWENRFAN

-383 SLIYSR
+383 SFIYSK

-396 GLYHFH
+396 GIYHFH
-402 SGVSTQSFKQEFSYF
+402 SGIKTQSLKQEFSFF
-417 PNPNNEVRFGLMS
+417 PDLNNEIRFGFSS
-430 EYQDYNHGSLEDETQ
+430 EYQDYNHGSLEDATQ
-445 EDGGKFMPGMQGLES
+445 NDGGKFMPGMQGLES
-460 AFYIENDQ
+460 ALYLENDQ
-468 KINDRLSAYYGLRYS
+468 KINDRISLYYGIRNS
-483 LYHQL
+483 FYHQL

-497 DITNEPIEAEFF
+497 EVSNEPINAEFF
-509 PEKTDVMSFYSSL
+509 SGKSDVISSYSNL
-522 EPRLAITYL
+522 EPRLSMTYL
-531 LSGQNSLKLSYN
+531 LSEQNSFKLSYN

-580 MGYFHNFKNNEIKFS
+580 MGYFQNFNNNEIKVS

-618 DNLEAYVAR
+618 DNLEAYVAT

-636 MSIEKPS
+636 ASIEKP
-643 GRFNGRLSYNYGK
+643 NGRLSGRVSYNYGK
-656 SDYQIDVINQ
+656 SDYKIDVINK

-681 MLSNFQ
+681 MLSNLQ
-687 ITKDLSISSTFL
+687 ITKNFSVSSTFI

-711 YYHIS
+711 YYYIS

-742 YSPNFLIRWTKD
+742 YSPTLLRKWTGGI
-754 LKTTID
+754 KTTID

-774 INFNQGQNRLFE
+774 INFVQGQNRLFE
-786 QIGQST
+786 QVGLST
-792 YGFMPSININVEF
+792 YGFMPSVNINLEF

>member
-1 MKINKLKLRYLTF
+1 MKLRYLFF

-47 YEIKSERGTASDTKG
+47 FEVKSERGTASDAEG
-62 EYLLSLTKG
+62 QYLLSLTKG
-71 TYKLKVSYIGY
+71 AYKLKISYIGY

-90 LNKNIALDFALI
+90 LNKNITLDFVLI

-138 EIPVVMGETDIMK
+138 QIPVVMGETDIMK

-207 GLTIYK
+207 GLTVYK

-234 GNRDIYRGSISAGLI
+234 GNIENFQGGLSAGLI

-254 LEAPIIKEKFSLF
+254 LETPIIKDKFSFF

-272 TRLSGGSLYDIINEG
+272 TRLSGGSLYDEINDG
-287 STTGGRLNSD
+287 TQTGGRLNSD
-297 KGGGGKSSGG
+297 KGGGGKNDGG
-307 KGKSDSGSDFRF
+307 KGSSNSNDFRF

-324 SWFDINGKV
+324 SWFDLNGKA
-333 IYHINDKQNL
+333 IYHINEKQNL
-343 NFSFY
+343 NLSFY
-348 VGQDSAMTV
+348 IGRDSAYTV
-357 GLTEWGNRA
+357 GFTEWGNRA
-366 ALLRWENRFAT
+366 ALLRWENRFAN

-383 SLIYSR
+383 SFIYSK

-396 GLYHFH
+396 GIYRFH
-402 SGVSTQSFKQEFSYF
+402 SGVSTQSVRQEFSFF
-417 PNPNNEVRFGLMS
+417 PNQNNEVRFGITS
-430 EYQDYNHGSLEDETQ
+430 EYQDFNHGSLEDATQ
-445 EDGGKFMPGMQGLES
+445 NDGGKFMPGMQGLES
-460 AFYIENDQ
+460 ALYIENDQ
-468 KINDRLSAYYGLRYS
+468 KINDRISLYYGLRNS
-483 LYHQL
+483 FYHQL

-497 DITNEPIEAEFF
+497 EVSNEPIEAEFF
-509 PEKTDVMSFYSSL
+509 PGKTDIMSSYNSL
-522 EPRLAITYL
+522 EPRLAMTYL
-531 LSGQNSLKLSYN
+531 LSEQNSFKLSYN

-580 MGYFHNFKNNEIKFS
+580 MGYFHNFNNNEVKVS
-595 AETYYKILN
+595 AEAYYKILN

-618 DNLEAYVAR
+618 DNLEAYVAT
-627 GKGLAYGFE
+627 GQGLAYGFE
-636 MSIEKPS
+636 TSIEKPT
-643 GRFNGRLSYNYGK
+643 GKFTGRLSYNYGK
-656 SDYQIDVINQ
+656 SDYKIDVINQ

-681 MLSNFQ
+681 MLSNLQ
-687 ITKDLSISSTFL
+687 LTSNLSVSGTFL

-730 LPDYHRLDLGIK
+730 LPDYHRLDFGVK
-742 YSPNFLIRWTKD
+742 YSPNILKRWTRGY
-754 LKTTID
+754 KTTID
-760 VALYNVYDR
+760 VSLYNVYDR

>member
-1 MKINKLKLRYLTF
+1 MKLRYLFF

-47 YEIKSERGTASDTKG
+47 FEIKSERGTASDAEG
-62 EYLLSLTKG
+62 QYLLSLTKG
-71 TYKLKVSYIGY
+71 AYKLKISYIGY
-82 NTIQREIA
+82 NTMQREIA
-90 LNKNIALDFALI
+90 LNENIVLDFALI

-138 EIPVVMGETDIMK
+138 QIPVVMGETDIMK

-207 GLTIYK
+207 GLTVYK

-234 GNRDIYRGSISAGLI
+234 GNIENFQGGLSAGLI

-254 LEAPIIKEKFSLF
+254 LETPIIKDKFSFF

-272 TRLSGGSLYDIINEG
+272 TRLSGGSLYDEINDG
-287 STTGGRLNSD
+287 TQTGGRLNSD
-297 KGGGGKSSGG
+297 KGGGGKNDDG
-307 KGKSDSGSDFRF
+307 KGSSNSNDFRF

-324 SWFDINGKV
+324 SWFDINGKA
-333 IYHINDKQNL
+333 IYHINEKQNL
-343 NFSFY
+343 NLSFY
-348 VGQDSAMTV
+348 VGRDSAMTV

-366 ALLRWENRFAT
+366 ALLRWENRFAN

-383 SLIYSR
+383 SFIYSK

-396 GLYHFH
+396 GIYRFH
-402 SGVSTQSFKQEFSYF
+402 SGVSTQSVKQEFSFF
-417 PNPNNEVRFGLMS
+417 PNQNNEVRFGITS
-430 EYQDYNHGSLEDETQ
+430 EYQDFNHGSLEDATQ
-445 EDGGKFMPGMQGLES
+445 NDGGKFMPGMQGLES
-460 AFYIENDQ
+460 ALYIENDQ
-468 KINDRLSAYYGLRYS
+468 KINDRISLYYGLRNS
-483 LYHQL
+483 FYHQL

-497 DITNEPIEAEFF
+497 EVSNEPIEAEFF
-509 PEKTDVMSFYSSL
+509 PGKTDIMSSYNSL
-522 EPRLAITYL
+522 EPRLAMTYL
-531 LSGQNSLKLSYN
+531 LSEQNSFKLSYN

-580 MGYFHNFKNNEIKFS
+580 MGYFHNFNNNEVKVS
-595 AETYYKILN
+595 AEAYYKILN

-618 DNLEAYVAR
+618 DNLEAYVAT
-627 GKGLAYGFE
+627 GQGLAYGFE
-636 MSIEKPS
+636 TSIEKPT
-643 GRFNGRLSYNYGK
+643 GKFTGRLSYNYGK
-656 SDYQIDVINQ
+656 SDYKIDVINQ

-681 MLSNFQ
+681 MLSNLQ
-687 ITKDLSISSTFL
+687 LTSNLSVSGTFL

-730 LPDYHRLDLGIK
+730 LPDYHRLDFGVK
-742 YSPNFLIRWTKD
+742 YSPNILKRWTRGY
-754 LKTTID
+754 KTTID
-760 VALYNVYDR
+760 VSLYNVYDR

-774 INFNQGQNRLFE
+774 INFNQGQNMLFE

>member
-1 MKINKLKLRYLTF
+1 
-14 ILLIYS
+14 
-20 LMGQDT
+20 MGQDT

-47 YEIKSERGTASDTKG
+47 FEIKSERGTASDTEG
-62 EYLLSLTKG
+62 QYLLSLTKG
-71 TYKLKVSYIGY
+71 TYKLKISYIGY

-90 LNKNIALDFALI
+90 LNKNITLDFVLI

-138 EIPVVMGETDIMK
+138 QIPVVMGETDIMK

-207 GLTIYK
+207 GLTVYK

-234 GNRDIYRGSISAGLI
+234 GNIENFQGGLSAGLI

-254 LEAPIIKEKFSLF
+254 LETPIIKDKFSFF

-272 TRLSGGSLYDIINEG
+272 TRLSGGSLYDEINDG
-287 STTGGRLNSD
+287 TQTGGRLNSD
-297 KGGGGKSSGG
+297 KGGGGKNDDG
-307 KGKSDSGSDFRF
+307 KGSSNSNDFRF

-324 SWFDINGKV
+324 SWFDINGKA
-333 IYHINDKQNL
+333 IYHINEKQNL
-343 NFSFY
+343 NLSFY
-348 VGQDSAMTV
+348 VGRDSAMTV

-366 ALLRWENRFAT
+366 ALLRWENRFAN

-383 SLIYSR
+383 SFIYSK

-396 GLYHFH
+396 GIYRFH
-402 SGVSTQSFKQEFSYF
+402 SGVSTQSVRQEFSFF
-417 PNPNNEVRFGLMS
+417 PNQNNEVRFGITS
-430 EYQDYNHGSLEDETQ
+430 EYQDFNHGSLEDATQ
-445 EDGGKFMPGMQGLES
+445 NDGGKFMPGMQGLES
-460 AFYIENDQ
+460 ALYIENDQ
-468 KINDRLSAYYGLRYS
+468 KINDRISLYYGLRNS
-483 LYHQL
+483 FYHQL

-497 DITNEPIEAEFF
+497 EVSNEPIEAEFF
-509 PEKTDVMSFYSSL
+509 PGKTDIMSSYNSL
-522 EPRLAITYL
+522 EPRLAMTYL
-531 LSGQNSLKLSYN
+531 LSEQNSFKLSYN

-580 MGYFHNFKNNEIKFS
+580 MGYFHNFNNNEVKVS
-595 AETYYKILN
+595 AEAYYKILN

-618 DNLEAYVAR
+618 DNLEAYVAT
-627 GKGLAYGFE
+627 GQGLAYGFE
-636 MSIEKPS
+636 TSIEKPT
-643 GRFNGRLSYNYGK
+643 GKFTGRLSYNYGK
-656 SDYQIDVINQ
+656 SDYKIDVINQ

-681 MLSNFQ
+681 MLSNLQ
-687 ITKDLSISSTFL
+687 LTSNLSVSGTFL

-711 YYHIS
+711 YYHVS

-730 LPDYHRLDLGIK
+730 LPDYHRLDFGVK
-742 YSPNFLIRWTKD
+742 YSPNILKRWTRGY
-754 LKTTID
+754 KTTID
-760 VALYNVYDR
+760 VSLYNVYDR

>member
-1 MKINKLKLRYLTF
+1 MKLRYLFF

-47 YEIKSERGTASDTKG
+47 FEIKSERGTASDAEG
-62 EYLLSLTKG
+62 QYLLSLTKG
-71 TYKLKVSYIGY
+71 AYKLKISYIGY
-82 NTIQREIA
+82 NTMQREIV
-90 LNKNIALDFALI
+90 LNENIVLDFALI

-138 EIPVVMGETDIMK
+138 QIPVVMGETDIMK

-207 GLTIYK
+207 GLTVYK

-234 GNRDIYRGSISAGLI
+234 GNIENFQGGLSAGLI

-254 LEAPIIKEKFSLF
+254 LETPIIKDKFSFF

-272 TRLSGGSLYDIINEG
+272 TRLSGGSLYDEINDG
-287 STTGGRLNSD
+287 TQTGGRLNSD
-297 KGGGGKSSGG
+297 KGGGGKNDDG
-307 KGKSDSGSDFRF
+307 KGSSNSNDFRF

-324 SWFDINGKV
+324 SWFDINGKA
-333 IYHINDKQNL
+333 IYHINEKQNL
-343 NFSFY
+343 NLSFY
-348 VGQDSAMTV
+348 VGRDSAMTV

-366 ALLRWENRFAT
+366 ALLRWENRFAN

-383 SLIYSR
+383 SFIYSK

-396 GLYHFH
+396 GIYRFH
-402 SGVSTQSFKQEFSYF
+402 SGVSTQSVKQEFSFF
-417 PNPNNEVRFGLMS
+417 PNQNNEVRFGITS
-430 EYQDYNHGSLEDETQ
+430 EYQDFNHGSLEDATQ
-445 EDGGKFMPGMQGLES
+445 NDGGKFMPGMQGLES
-460 AFYIENDQ
+460 ALYIENDQ
-468 KINDRLSAYYGLRYS
+468 KINDRISLYYGLRNS
-483 LYHQL
+483 FYHQL

-497 DITNEPIEAEFF
+497 EVSNEPIEAEFF
-509 PEKTDVMSFYSSL
+509 PGKTDIMSSYNSL
-522 EPRLAITYL
+522 EPRLAMTYL
-531 LSGQNSLKLSYN
+531 LSEQNSFKLSYN

-580 MGYFHNFKNNEIKFS
+580 MGYFHNFNNNEVKVS
-595 AETYYKILN
+595 AEAYYKILN

-618 DNLEAYVAR
+618 DNLEAYVAT
-627 GKGLAYGFE
+627 GQGLAYGFE
-636 MSIEKPS
+636 TSIEKPT
-643 GRFNGRLSYNYGK
+643 GKFTGRLSYNYGK
-656 SDYQIDVINQ
+656 SDYKIDVINQ

-681 MLSNFQ
+681 MLSNLQ
-687 ITKDLSISSTFL
+687 LTSNLSVSGTFL

-730 LPDYHRLDLGIK
+730 LPDYHRLDFGVK
-742 YSPNFLIRWTKD
+742 YSPNILKRWTRGY
-754 LKTTID
+754 KTTID
-760 VALYNVYDR
+760 VSLYNVYDR

>member
-1 MKINKLKLRYLTF
+1 MKLRYLFF

-47 YEIKSERGTASDTKG
+47 FEVKSERGTASDAEG
-62 EYLLSLTKG
+62 QYLLSLTKG
-71 TYKLKVSYIGY
+71 AYKLKISYIGY
-82 NTIQREIA
+82 NTMQREIA
-90 LNKNIALDFALI
+90 LNENIVLDFALI

-138 EIPVVMGETDIMK
+138 QIPVVMGETDIMK

-207 GLTIYK
+207 GLTVYK

-234 GNRDIYRGSISAGLI
+234 GNIENFQGGLSAGLI

-254 LEAPIIKEKFSLF
+254 LETPIIKDKFSFF

-272 TRLSGGSLYDIINEG
+272 TRLSGGSLYDEINDG
-287 STTGGRLNSD
+287 TQTGGRLNSD
-297 KGGGGKSSGG
+297 KGGGGKNDDG
-307 KGKSDSGSDFRF
+307 KGSSNSNDFRF

-324 SWFDINGKV
+324 SWFDINGKA
-333 IYHINDKQNL
+333 IYHINEKQNL
-343 NFSFY
+343 NLSFY
-348 VGQDSAMTV
+348 VGRDSAMTV

-366 ALLRWENRFAT
+366 ALLRWENRFAN

-383 SLIYSR
+383 SFIYSK

-396 GLYHFH
+396 GIYRFH
-402 SGVSTQSFKQEFSYF
+402 SGVSTQSVKQEFSFF
-417 PNPNNEVRFGLMS
+417 PNQNNEVRFGITS
-430 EYQDYNHGSLEDETQ
+430 EYQDFNHGSLEDATQ
-445 EDGGKFMPGMQGLES
+445 NDGGKFMPGMQGLES
-460 AFYIENDQ
+460 ALYIENDQ
-468 KINDRLSAYYGLRYS
+468 KINDRISLYYGLRNS
-483 LYHQL
+483 FYHQL

-497 DITNEPIEAEFF
+497 EVSNEPIEAEFF
-509 PEKTDVMSFYSSL
+509 PGKTDIMSSYNSL
-522 EPRLAITYL
+522 EPRLAMTYL
-531 LSGQNSLKLSYN
+531 LSEQNSFKLSYN

-580 MGYFHNFKNNEIKFS
+580 MGYFHNFNNNEVKVS
-595 AETYYKILN
+595 AEAYYKILN

-618 DNLEAYVAR
+618 DNLEAYVAT
-627 GKGLAYGFE
+627 GQGLAYGFE
-636 MSIEKPS
+636 TSIEKPT
-643 GRFNGRLSYNYGK
+643 GKFTGRLSYNYGK
-656 SDYQIDVINQ
+656 SDYKIDVINQ

-681 MLSNFQ
+681 MLSNLQ
-687 ITKDLSISSTFL
+687 LTSNLSVSGTFL

-730 LPDYHRLDLGIK
+730 LPDYHRLDFGVK
-742 YSPNFLIRWTKD
+742 YSPNILKRWTRGY
-754 LKTTID
+754 KTTID
-760 VALYNVYDR
+760 VSLYNVYDR

-774 INFNQGQNRLFE
+774 INFNQGKNMLFE

>member
-1 MKINKLKLRYLTF
+1 MKLRYLFF

-47 YEIKSERGTASDTKG
+47 FEVKSERGTASDAEG
-62 EYLLSLTKG
+62 QYLLSLTKG
-71 TYKLKVSYIGY
+71 AYKLKISYIGY
-82 NTIQREIA
+82 NTMQREIA
-90 LNKNIALDFALI
+90 LNENIVLDFALI

-138 EIPVVMGETDIMK
+138 QIPVVMGETDIMK

-207 GLTIYK
+207 GLTVYK

-234 GNRDIYRGSISAGLI
+234 GNIENFQGGLSAGLI

-254 LEAPIIKEKFSLF
+254 LETPIIKDKFSFF

-272 TRLSGGSLYDIINEG
+272 TRLSGGSLYDEINDG
-287 STTGGRLNSD
+287 TQTGGRLNSD
-297 KGGGGKSSGG
+297 KGGGGKNDGG
-307 KGKSDSGSDFRF
+307 KGSSNSNDFRF

-324 SWFDINGKV
+324 SWFDLNGKA
-333 IYHINDKQNL
+333 IYHINEKQNL
-343 NFSFY
+343 NLSFY
-348 VGQDSAMTV
+348 IGRDSAYTV
-357 GLTEWGNRA
+357 GFTEWGNRA
-366 ALLRWENRFAT
+366 ALLRWENRFAN

-383 SLIYSR
+383 SFIYSK

-396 GLYHFH
+396 GIYRFH
-402 SGVSTQSFKQEFSYF
+402 SGVSTQSVKQEFSFF
-417 PNPNNEVRFGLMS
+417 PNQNNEVRFGITS
-430 EYQDYNHGSLEDETQ
+430 EYQDFNHGSLEDATQ
-445 EDGGKFMPGMQGLES
+445 NDGGKFMPGMQGLES
-460 AFYIENDQ
+460 ALYIENDQ
-468 KINDRLSAYYGLRYS
+468 KINDRISLYYGLRNS
-483 LYHQL
+483 FYHQL

-497 DITNEPIEAEFF
+497 EVSNEPIEAEFF
-509 PEKTDVMSFYSSL
+509 PGKTDIMSSYNSL
-522 EPRLAITYL
+522 EPRLAMTYL
-531 LSGQNSLKLSYN
+531 LSEQNSFKLSYN

-580 MGYFHNFKNNEIKFS
+580 MGYFHNFNNNEVKVS
-595 AETYYKILN
+595 AEAYYKILN

-618 DNLEAYVAR
+618 DNLEAYVAT
-627 GKGLAYGFE
+627 GQGLAYGFE
-636 MSIEKPS
+636 TSIEKPT
-643 GRFNGRLSYNYGK
+643 GKFTGRLSYNYGK
-656 SDYQIDVINQ
+656 SDYKIDVINQ

-681 MLSNFQ
+681 MLSNLQ
-687 ITKDLSISSTFL
+687 LTSNLSVSGTFL

-711 YYHIS
+711 YYHVS

-730 LPDYHRLDLGIK
+730 LPDYHRLDFGVK
-742 YSPNFLIRWTKD
+742 YSPNILKRWTRGY
-754 LKTTID
+754 KTTID
-760 VALYNVYDR
+760 VSLYNVYDR

>member
-1 MKINKLKLRYLTF
+1 MKLRNLTF

-20 LMGQDT
+20 LMGQDRS
-26 FTISGKIT
+26 TISGKIT
-34 DSKTGMALAGANI
+34 DNKTGMALAGANI
-47 YEIKSERGTASDTKG
+47 FEIKSERGTASDAEG
-62 EYLLSLTKG
+62 QYLLSLPKG
-71 TYKLKVSYIGY
+71 AYKLKVSYIGY
-82 NTIQREIA
+82 KTIQREVE

-138 EIPVVMGETDIMK
+138 QIPVVMGETDIMK

-234 GNRDIYRGSISAGLI
+234 GNIEQYRGGISAGLI

-254 LEAPIIKEKFSLF
+254 LEAPIIKDKFSLF

-297 KGGGGKSSGG
+297 KGGGGKSSAG

-348 VGQDSAMTV
+348 IGQDSAMTV

-389 YYTANIS
+389 YYTANIA
-396 GLYHFH
+396 GIYHFH
-402 SGVSTQSFKQEFSYF
+402 SGVSTQSFKQELSYF

-430 EYQDYNHGSLEDETQ
+430 EYQEYNHGSLEDATQ

-509 PEKTDVMSFYSSL
+509 PEKTDVLSSYSSL
-522 EPRLAITYL
+522 EPRLAMTYL
-531 LSGQNSLKLSYN
+531 LSDQNSLKISYN

-580 MGYFHNFKNNEIKFS
+580 MGYFHNFNNNEIKFS
-595 AETYYKILN
+595 AEIYYKILY

-618 DNLEAYVAR
+618 DNLEAYVAT
-627 GKGLAYGFE
+627 GEGLAYGFE
-636 MSIEKPS
+636 MSIEKPT

-656 SDYQIDVINQ
+656 SDYQIDVINE

-681 MLSNFQ
+681 MFSNFQ
-687 ITKDLSISSTFL
+687 ITKYLSISSTFL

-742 YSPNFLIRWTKD
+742 YSPYFLMRWTRD

-774 INFNQGQNRLFE
+774 INFNQGQKRLFE

>member
-1 MKINKLKLRYLTF
+1 
-14 ILLIYS
+14 
-20 LMGQDT
+20 MGQDT

-47 YEIKSERGTASDTKG
+47 FEVKSERGTASDAEG
-62 EYLLSLTKG
+62 QYLLSLTKG
-71 TYKLKVSYIGY
+71 AYKLKISYIGY
-82 NTIQREIA
+82 NTMQREIV
-90 LNKNIALDFALI
+90 LNENIVLDFALI

-138 EIPVVMGETDIMK
+138 QIPVVMGETDIMK

-207 GLTIYK
+207 GLTVYK

-234 GNRDIYRGSISAGLI
+234 GNIENFQGGLSAGLI

-254 LEAPIIKEKFSLF
+254 LETPIIKDKFSFF

-272 TRLSGGSLYDIINEG
+272 TRLSGGSLYDEINDG
-287 STTGGRLNSD
+287 TQTGGRLNSD
-297 KGGGGKSSGG
+297 KGGGGKNDDG
-307 KGKSDSGSDFRF
+307 KGSSNSNDFRF

-324 SWFDINGKV
+324 SWFDINGKA
-333 IYHINDKQNL
+333 IYHINEKQNL
-343 NFSFY
+343 NLSFY
-348 VGQDSAMTV
+348 VGRDSAMTV

-366 ALLRWENRFAT
+366 ALLRWENRFAN

-383 SLIYSR
+383 SFIYSK

-396 GLYHFH
+396 GIYRFH
-402 SGVSTQSFKQEFSYF
+402 SGVSTQSVKQEFSFF
-417 PNPNNEVRFGLMS
+417 PNQNNEVRFGITS
-430 EYQDYNHGSLEDETQ
+430 EYQDFNHGSLEDATQ
-445 EDGGKFMPGMQGLES
+445 NDGGKFMPGMQGLES
-460 AFYIENDQ
+460 ALYIENDQ
-468 KINDRLSAYYGLRYS
+468 KINDRISLYYGLRNS
-483 LYHQL
+483 FYHQL

-497 DITNEPIEAEFF
+497 EVSNEPIEAEFF
-509 PEKTDVMSFYSSL
+509 PGKTDIMSSYNSL
-522 EPRLAITYL
+522 EPRLAMTYL
-531 LSGQNSLKLSYN
+531 LSEQNSFKLSYN

-580 MGYFHNFKNNEIKFS
+580 MGYFHNFNNNEVKVS
-595 AETYYKILN
+595 AEAYYKILN

-618 DNLEAYVAR
+618 DNLEAYVAT
-627 GKGLAYGFE
+627 GQGLAYGFE
-636 MSIEKPS
+636 TSIEKPT
-643 GRFNGRLSYNYGK
+643 GKFTGRLSYNYGK
-656 SDYQIDVINQ
+656 SDYKIDVINQ

-681 MLSNFQ
+681 MLSNLQ
-687 ITKDLSISSTFL
+687 LTSNLSVSGTFL

-730 LPDYHRLDLGIK
+730 LPDYHRLDFGVK
-742 YSPNFLIRWTKD
+742 YSPNILKRWTRGY
-754 LKTTID
+754 KTTID
-760 VALYNVYDR
+760 VSLYNVYDR

>member
-1 MKINKLKLRYLTF
+1 M
-14 ILLIYS
+14 
-20 LMGQDT
+20 
-26 FTISGKIT
+26 
-34 DSKTGMALAGANI
+34 AGANI
-47 YEIKSERGTASDTKG
+47 FEIKSERGTASDAEG
-62 EYLLSLTKG
+62 QYLLSLTKG
-71 TYKLKVSYIGY
+71 AYKLKISYIGY
-82 NTIQREIA
+82 NTMQREIA
-90 LNKNIALDFALI
+90 LNENIVLDFALI

-138 EIPVVMGETDIMK
+138 QIPVVMGETDIMK

-207 GLTIYK
+207 GLTVYK

-234 GNRDIYRGSISAGLI
+234 GNIENFQGGLSAGLI

-254 LEAPIIKEKFSLF
+254 LETPIIKDKFSFF

-272 TRLSGGSLYDIINEG
+272 TRLSGGSLYDEINDG
-287 STTGGRLNSD
+287 TQTGGRLNSD
-297 KGGGGKSSGG
+297 KGGGGKNDDG
-307 KGKSDSGSDFRF
+307 KGSSNSNDFRF

-324 SWFDINGKV
+324 SWFDINGKA
-333 IYHINDKQNL
+333 IYHINEKQNL
-343 NFSFY
+343 NLSFY
-348 VGQDSAMTV
+348 VGRDSAMTV

-366 ALLRWENRFAT
+366 ALLRWENRFAN

-383 SLIYSR
+383 SFIYSK

-396 GLYHFH
+396 GIYRFH
-402 SGVSTQSFKQEFSYF
+402 SGVSTQSVKQEFSFF
-417 PNPNNEVRFGLMS
+417 PNQNNEVRFGITS
-430 EYQDYNHGSLEDETQ
+430 EYQDFNHGSLEDATQ
-445 EDGGKFMPGMQGLES
+445 NDGGKFMPGMQGLES
-460 AFYIENDQ
+460 ALYIENDQ
-468 KINDRLSAYYGLRYS
+468 KINDRISLYYGLRNS
-483 LYHQL
+483 FYHQL

-497 DITNEPIEAEFF
+497 EVSNEPIEAEFF
-509 PEKTDVMSFYSSL
+509 PGKTDIMSSYNSL
-522 EPRLAITYL
+522 EPRLAMTYL
-531 LSGQNSLKLSYN
+531 LSEQNSFKLSYN

-580 MGYFHNFKNNEIKFS
+580 MGYFHNFNNNEVKVS
-595 AETYYKILN
+595 AEAYYKILN

-618 DNLEAYVAR
+618 DNLEAYVAT
-627 GKGLAYGFE
+627 GQGLAYGFE
-636 MSIEKPS
+636 TSIEKPT
-643 GRFNGRLSYNYGK
+643 GKFTGRLSYNYGK
-656 SDYQIDVINQ
+656 SDYKIDVINQ

-681 MLSNFQ
+681 MLSNLQ
-687 ITKDLSISSTFL
+687 LTSNLSVSGTFL

-730 LPDYHRLDLGIK
+730 LPDYHRLDFGVK
-742 YSPNFLIRWTKD
+742 YSPNILKRWTRGY
-754 LKTTID
+754 KTTID
-760 VALYNVYDR
+760 VSLYNVYDR

-774 INFNQGQNRLFE
+774 INFNQGQNMLFE

>member
-1 MKINKLKLRYLTF
+1 
-14 ILLIYS
+14 
-20 LMGQDT
+20 MGQDT

-47 YEIKSERGTASDTKG
+47 FEVKSERGTASDAEG
-62 EYLLSLTKG
+62 QYLLSLTKG
-71 TYKLKVSYIGY
+71 AYKLKISYIGY
-82 NTIQREIA
+82 NTMQREIV
-90 LNKNIALDFALI
+90 LNENIVLDFALI

-138 EIPVVMGETDIMK
+138 QIPVVMGETDIMK

-207 GLTIYK
+207 GLTVYK

-234 GNRDIYRGSISAGLI
+234 GNIENFQGSVSAGLI

-254 LEAPIIKEKFSLF
+254 LEAPIIKDKFSFF

-272 TRLSGGSLYDIINEG
+272 TRLSGGSLYDEINDG
-287 STTGGRLNSD
+287 TQTGGRLNSD
-297 KGGGGKSSGG
+297 KGGGGKNDGG
-307 KGKSDSGSDFRF
+307 KGSSNSNDFRF

-324 SWFDINGKV
+324 SWFDINGKA
-333 IYHINDKQNL
+333 IYHINEKQNL
-343 NFSFY
+343 NLSFY
-348 VGQDSAMTV
+348 VGRDSAMTV

-366 ALLRWENRFAT
+366 ALLRWENRFAN

-383 SLIYSR
+383 SFIYSK

-396 GLYHFH
+396 GIYRFH
-402 SGVSTQSFKQEFSYF
+402 SGVSTQSVKQEFSFF
-417 PNPNNEVRFGLMS
+417 PNQNNEVRFGITS
-430 EYQDYNHGSLEDETQ
+430 EYQDFNHGSLEDATQ
-445 EDGGKFMPGMQGLES
+445 NDGGKFMPGMQGLES
-460 AFYIENDQ
+460 ALYIENDQ
-468 KINDRLSAYYGLRYS
+468 KINDRISLYYGLRNS
-483 LYHQL
+483 FYHQL

-497 DITNEPIEAEFF
+497 EVSNEPIEAEFF
-509 PEKTDVMSFYSSL
+509 PGKTDIMSSYNSL
-522 EPRLAITYL
+522 EPRLAMTYL
-531 LSGQNSLKLSYN
+531 LSEQNSFKLSYN

-580 MGYFHNFKNNEIKFS
+580 MGYFHNFNNNEVKVS
-595 AETYYKILN
+595 AEAYYKILN

-618 DNLEAYVAR
+618 DNLEAYVAT
-627 GKGLAYGFE
+627 GQGLAYGFE
-636 MSIEKPS
+636 TSIEKPT
-643 GRFNGRLSYNYGK
+643 GKFTGRLSYNYGK
-656 SDYQIDVINQ
+656 SDYKIDVINQ

-681 MLSNFQ
+681 MLSNLQ
-687 ITKDLSISSTFL
+687 LTSNLSVSGTFL

-730 LPDYHRLDLGIK
+730 LPDYHRLDFGVK
-742 YSPNFLIRWTKD
+742 YSPNILKRWTRGY
-754 LKTTID
+754 KTTID
-760 VALYNVYDR
+760 VSLYNVYDR

-774 INFNQGQNRLFE
+774 INFNQGKNMLFE

>member
-1 MKINKLKLRYLTF
+1 MKLRYLFF

-47 YEIKSERGTASDTKG
+47 FEIKSERGTASDTEG
-62 EYLLSLTKG
+62 QYLLSLTKG
-71 TYKLKVSYIGY
+71 TYKIKISYIGY
-82 NTIQREIA
+82 NTMQREIV
-90 LNKNIALDFALI
+90 LNENIVLDFALI

-138 EIPVVMGETDIMK
+138 QIPVVMGETDIMK

-207 GLTIYK
+207 GLTVYK

-234 GNRDIYRGSISAGLI
+234 GNIENFQGGLSAGLI

-254 LEAPIIKEKFSLF
+254 LETPIIKDKFSFF

-272 TRLSGGSLYDIINEG
+272 TRLSGGSLYDEINDG
-287 STTGGRLNSD
+287 TQTGGRLNSD
-297 KGGGGKSSGG
+297 KGGGGKNDDG
-307 KGKSDSGSDFRF
+307 KGSSNSNDFRF

-324 SWFDINGKV
+324 SWFDINGKA
-333 IYHINDKQNL
+333 IYHINEKQNL
-343 NFSFY
+343 NLSFY
-348 VGQDSAMTV
+348 VGRDSAMTV

-366 ALLRWENRFAT
+366 ALLRWENRFAN

-383 SLIYSR
+383 SFIYSK

-396 GLYHFH
+396 GIYRFH
-402 SGVSTQSFKQEFSYF
+402 SGVSTQSVKQEFSFF
-417 PNPNNEVRFGLMS
+417 PNQNNEVRFGITS
-430 EYQDYNHGSLEDETQ
+430 EYQDFNHGSLEDATQ
-445 EDGGKFMPGMQGLES
+445 NDGGKFMPGMQGLES
-460 AFYIENDQ
+460 ALYIENDQ
-468 KINDRLSAYYGLRYS
+468 KINDRISLYYGLRNS
-483 LYHQL
+483 FYHQL

-497 DITNEPIEAEFF
+497 EVSNEPIEAEFF
-509 PEKTDVMSFYSSL
+509 PGKTDIMSSYNSL
-522 EPRLAITYL
+522 EPRLAMTYL
-531 LSGQNSLKLSYN
+531 LSEQNSFKLSYN

-580 MGYFHNFKNNEIKFS
+580 MGYFHNFNNNEVKVS
-595 AETYYKILN
+595 AEAYYKILN

-618 DNLEAYVAR
+618 DNLEAYVAT
-627 GKGLAYGFE
+627 GQGLAYGFE
-636 MSIEKPS
+636 TSIEKPT
-643 GRFNGRLSYNYGK
+643 GKFTGRLSYNYGK
-656 SDYQIDVINQ
+656 SDYKIDVINQ

-681 MLSNFQ
+681 MLSNLQ
-687 ITKDLSISSTFL
+687 LTSNLSVSGTFL

-711 YYHIS
+711 YYHVS

-730 LPDYHRLDLGIK
+730 LPDYHRLDFGVK
-742 YSPNFLIRWTKD
+742 YSPNILKRWTRGY
-754 LKTTID
+754 KTTID
-760 VALYNVYDR
+760 VSLYNVYDR